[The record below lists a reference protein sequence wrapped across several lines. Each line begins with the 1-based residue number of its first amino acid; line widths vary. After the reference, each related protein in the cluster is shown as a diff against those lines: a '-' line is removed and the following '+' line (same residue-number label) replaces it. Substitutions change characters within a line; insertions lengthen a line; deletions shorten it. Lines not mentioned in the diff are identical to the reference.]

1 MKHFIL
7 LVFVFLAYFP
17 TNIASKRIIT
27 GDERTGL
34 YFNLIKNKR
43 IALYSNHTGIAHKKH
58 VVDLLIEKHMNVVAI
73 FSPEHGFRGN
83 ADAGEHVGNSIDEKT
98 GIPIISLYNGNNNEN
113 FGNNFD

>member
-27 GDERTGL
+27 GDERTEL

-58 VVDLLIEKHMNVVAI
+58 VVDLLIEKHMNTRKTVI
-73 FSPEHGFRGN
+73 FIIDNKAQVYTQDISGKEHF
-83 ADAGEHVGNSIDEKT
+83 
-98 GIPIISLYNGNNNEN
+98 
-113 FGNNFD
+113 

>member
-27 GDERTGL
+27 GDERTEL

-43 IALYSNHTGIAHKKH
+43 IALYSNHTGIAHKKTC
-58 VVDLLIEKHMNVVAI
+58 
-73 FSPEHGFRGN
+73 S
-83 ADAGEHVGNSIDEKT
+83 
-98 GIPIISLYNGNNNEN
+98 
-113 FGNNFD
+113 